1 MVNVRAIA
9 NRATSAINPNVL
21 TSVQKCV
28 GYSSGA
34 GYHRT
39 PDYAPAVPV
48 VMQVQALTAKD
59 LQHLDS
65 MNIQGAEH
73 AVFTDSVL
81 TPVDRANQTGGDLV
95 EFTNPATAIRNVWLV
110 IAILESWGTAGWG
123 RYALCKQI
131 DTPIS

>member
-1 MVNVRAIA
+1 VVNVRAIA

-39 PDYAPAVPV
+39 PDYAPAVPAV
-48 VMQVQALTAKD
+48 LQIQALTVKD

-73 AVFTDSVL
+73 AVYGNIVL
-81 TPVDRANQTGGDLV
+81 TPVDRASQTGGDLV
-95 EFTNPATAIRNVWLV
+95 EFTNPATGVRNVWLV
-110 IAILESWGTAGWG
+110 AAVLEGWSTAGWG
-123 RYALCKQI
+123 RYALVKQT
-131 DTPIS
+131 DTPSG